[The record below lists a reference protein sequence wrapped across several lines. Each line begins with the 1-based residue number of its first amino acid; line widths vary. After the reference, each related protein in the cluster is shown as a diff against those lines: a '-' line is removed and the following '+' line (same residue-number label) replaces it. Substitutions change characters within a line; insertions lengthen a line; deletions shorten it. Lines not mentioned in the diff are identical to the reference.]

1 MPPLV
6 GPLLLPGKSSHGG
19 PSPTQDL
26 GVVVGRRAIPPPST
40 PSARPPSKDEGST
53 RQAVRDESDDGR
65 EEEKREEGEVTTTDG
80 ADNLAGLLLGKA
92 IGDMPVQK
100 AQPTPYKEVKRTA
113 PEKKKKKDGE
123 SKVVGFASQG
133 FHVPT
138 NDDDLIAGNAV
149 LTPGGSYNNG
159 NMLGGPL
166 KSQVK
171 GWLVPPETGE
181 YVFWIHS
188 NNKGEFWLSTD
199 SHAANKVL
207 LSCKQKSIET
217 RYWTMCT
224 GPLISLVAGHK
235 YYYEVRKL
243 VIFTMF

>member
-1 MPPLV
+1 MAIAWLNIASPPGTQLKTEV
-6 GPLLLPGKSSHGG
+6 IPAKYSLAELQPK
-19 PSPTQDL
+19 PSFSDND
-26 GVVVGRRAIPPPST
+26 VVVGLP
-40 PSARPPSKDEGST
+40 
-53 RQAVRDESDDGR
+53 
-65 EEEKREEGEVTTTDG
+65 
-80 ADNLAGLLLGKA
+80 
-92 IGDMPVQK
+92 
-100 AQPTPYKEVKRTA
+100 
-113 PEKKKKKDGE
+113 
-123 SKVVGFASQG
+123 
-133 FHVPT
+133 
-138 NDDDLIAGNAV
+138 AGNAV
-149 LTPGGSYNNG
+149 LIPGGSYNNG